1 MASLLQKQRDMNQK
15 QNKKKHI
22 LVIDPDE
29 DFCRNVRLYLEE
41 SYEVTAR
48 QGLEYIDY
56 TILLNRIDLMLIEAD
71 FADFELVNALQ
82 RIHKDYP
89 SLKIII
95 MYTYFPADRKIERAL
110 VKIADTTIAKPF
122 DVFQLK
128 TKVDHLLRVPQK
140 I

>member
-1 MASLLQKQRDMNQK
+1 MSQKHDE
-15 QNKKKHI
+15 KKHI

-29 DFCRNVRLYLEE
+29 DFCRNVRLYLED
-41 SYEVTAR
+41 SYNVTSR
-48 QGLEYIDY
+48 RGLEYIDY
-56 TILLNRIDLMLIEAD
+56 TILLYRINLLLIEAD
-71 FADFELVNALQ
+71 FADFELVNTLQ
-82 RIHKDYP
+82 RIRKDYP
-89 SLKIII
+89 FLKIII

-128 TKVDHLLRVPQK
+128 TKVDDLLRVPQK

>member
-1 MASLLQKQRDMNQK
+1 MQLQKDMSQK
-15 QNKKKHI
+15 QNEKKRI

-56 TILLNRIDLMLIEAD
+56 TILLNRVDLLLIEAD

-82 RIHKDYP
+82 QIHKDYP
-89 SLKIII
+89 SVKIII

-128 TKVDHLLRVPQK
+128 TKVDDLLQVPQK

>member
-1 MASLLQKQRDMNQK
+1 MSQKHED
-15 QNKKKHI
+15 KKRI

-41 SYEVTAR
+41 SYEVTSR

-56 TILLNRIDLMLIEAD
+56 TILLNRVDLLLIEAD

-82 RIHKDYP
+82 RIRKDYP
-89 SLKIII
+89 SLRIII

-128 TKVDHLLRVPQK
+128 TKVDDLLRVPQK